1 MQISASMVKELRDR
15 TGAGMMDCK
24 KALQE
29 TAGDIEAAID
39 AMRKSGVAKA
49 AKKAGRIA
57 AEGTIVIE
65 RGAAGSQA
73 VILEVNCETDF
84 VARDENFQ
92 KFSRELASTL
102 LEQGNGPPESLAD
115 LPLNGTEARS
125 VEEAR
130 QELVAKLGENI
141 SIRRHARV
149 RQSRGRTLGIYVHGI
164 RIGVIVDLSTDNPVL
179 AKDLAMHI
187 AAANPLCVDEQ
198 DVPRDVLEKEREIQ
212 LAHAGQSGKP
222 EHIVEKMVDGR
233 VKKFIK
239 ENTLLG
245 QAFVKDPDMS
255 VADLLKTNNAR
266 VNGFTRYEVGEG
278 LEKKADNFAAEVMQQ
293 GRSGL
298 GSNRVLPDVPEL
310 RYRRILIKLSGE
322 ALMGDAA
329 YGINPATIKR
339 LANEIREL
347 GMNGAEIALVLG
359 AGNFFRGSGLAASG
373 IDRVT
378 ADHMGMLATIMNSL
392 ALQDALEQLGSYA
405 RVMSAIKINEVCED
419 YIRRRAVRHL
429 EKGRVVIFAAG
440 TGNPFFTTDSAAS
453 LRAVEIN
460 ADLLIKATKVDGVY
474 SADPVRDK
482 SAIRYDVLSYDDVI
496 ERKLAVMDT
505 TAIVLC
511 RENNMPLRVLNMMQP
526 GALLRSARGMPEGTL
541 VTGFGEAS

>member
-1 MQISASMVKELRDR
+1 MQIKASMVKELRDR

-39 AMRKSGVAKA
+39 AMRKSGMAKA

-92 KFSRELASTL
+92 KFSHELASAL

-130 QELVAKLGENI
+130 QELVTKLGENI

-149 RQSRGRTLGIYVHGI
+149 RQSQGGTLGIYVHGI

-198 DVPRDVLEKEREIQ
+198 DVPPDVLEKEREIQ

-222 EHIVEKMVDGR
+222 EHIIEKMVNGR
-233 VKKFIK
+233 VKKFIQ
-239 ENTLLG
+239 ENTLSG
-245 QAFVKDPDMS
+245 QAFVKDPDTS
-255 VADLLKTNNAR
+255 VADLLKANNA
-266 VNGFTRYEVGEG
+266 VVHGFIRYEVGEG
-278 LEKKADNFAAEVMQQ
+278 LEKKEDNFAAEVMQQ
-293 GRSGL
+293 
-298 GSNRVLPDVPEL
+298 
-310 RYRRILIKLSGE
+310 
-322 ALMGDAA
+322 A
-329 YGINPATIKR
+329 
-339 LANEIREL
+339 
-347 GMNGAEIALVLG
+347 
-359 AGNFFRGSGLAASG
+359 GLA
-373 IDRVT
+373 
-378 ADHMGMLATIMNSL
+378 
-392 ALQDALEQLGSYA
+392 
-405 RVMSAIKINEVCED
+405 
-419 YIRRRAVRHL
+419 
-429 EKGRVVIFAAG
+429 
-440 TGNPFFTTDSAAS
+440 TG
-453 LRAVEIN
+453 
-460 ADLLIKATKVDGVY
+460 
-474 SADPVRDK
+474 
-482 SAIRYDVLSYDDVI
+482 
-496 ERKLAVMDT
+496 
-505 TAIVLC
+505 
-511 RENNMPLRVLNMMQP
+511 
-526 GALLRSARGMPEGTL
+526 
-541 VTGFGEAS
+541 